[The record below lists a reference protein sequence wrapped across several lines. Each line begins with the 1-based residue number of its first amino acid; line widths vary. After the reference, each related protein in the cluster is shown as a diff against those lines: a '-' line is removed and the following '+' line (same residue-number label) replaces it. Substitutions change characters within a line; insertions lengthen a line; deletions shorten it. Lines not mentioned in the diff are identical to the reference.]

1 MLFFLV
7 GQHLMLKAAQRKRI
21 ERRLQFASCGFGPH
35 VQQLTLYLRHVNNY
49 SGSTRKR
56 CTVFAK
62 FRGGGH
68 ISASKTSPSVMAAIG
83 GALKRL
89 RYRLAFRVQAKPPK
103 QHPDASA
110 HVAEYWIG

>member
-1 MLFFLV
+1 
-7 GQHLMLKAAQRKRI
+7 
-21 ERRLQFASCGFGPH
+21 
-35 VQQLTLYLRHVNNY
+35 
-49 SGSTRKR
+49 
-56 CTVFAK
+56 
-62 FRGGGH
+62 
-68 ISASKTSPSVMAAIG
+68 MAAIG